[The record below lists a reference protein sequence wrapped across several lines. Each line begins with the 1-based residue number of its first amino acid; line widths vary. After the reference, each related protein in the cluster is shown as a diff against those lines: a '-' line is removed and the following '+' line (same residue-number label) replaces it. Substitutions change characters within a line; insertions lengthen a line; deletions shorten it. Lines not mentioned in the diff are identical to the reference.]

1 MFLAENF
8 YLAVQF
14 AVKYVMSKVESP
26 GLQRERRERYMT
38 KKARLEE
45 SIGKDMGEA
54 IALPSVPKNEKITR
68 EALEEEARQSS
79 LRGHNTAEET

>member
-45 SIGKDMGEA
+45 SIGKDMDEA

-79 LRGHNTAEET
+79 LRGHNTAEEM